1 MIGGNH
7 SRVGGTPG
15 VVLPAEGIPL
25 ETVEVD
31 LARQALART
40 GGNLTRAA
48 KLLDISRD
56 QLRYKL
62 KKAGDLAGD
71 ASEEVV

>member
-1 MIGGNH
+1 
-7 SRVGGTPG
+7 
-15 VVLPAEGIPL
+15 VLPAEGVPL
-25 ETVEVD
+25 EEVEFE

-40 GGNLTRAA
+40 GGNLTKAA

-62 KKAGDLAGD
+62 RKSGDLQAEAD
-71 ASEEVV
+71 IVAQ